1 MDPNAQNNADNNM
14 KSGFVADPAPAGMPA
29 NEWGSAFY
37 EFWDPVD
44 TMLCS
49 WFCPCFMFGRNQHR
63 RRDPSLTDFSY
74 FNGDCCTWLCLSYC
88 GCYGILQ
95 GLKRIET
102 RKQYGIEG
110 NEVLDF
116 AGSCCLPCC
125 MLVQEEK
132 EITRR
137 TQAAGYQRTSPM
149 SYP

>member
-1 MDPNAQNNADNNM
+1 MDPNTHHDTDPTM
-14 KSGFVADPAPAGMPA
+14 KSGFIPDPAPAGMPA
-29 NEWGSAFY
+29 NKWGSPFY
-37 EFWDPVD
+37 EFWDPID

-49 WFCPCFMFGRNQHR
+49 WFCPCFVFGRNQHR
-63 RRDPSLTDFSY
+63 RRDPAMTDFNY
-74 FNGDCCTWLCLSYC
+74 FNGD
-88 GCYGILQ
+88 
-95 GLKRIET
+95 RVET

-125 MLVQEEK
+125 MLIQEDK

-137 TQAAGYQRTSPM
+137 AQAAGYQRTAQM

>member
-1 MDPNAQNNADNNM
+1 MDPNSQHNTDPNM
-14 KSGFVADPAPAGMPA
+14 KSGFAVDSSSGMPT
-29 NEWGSAFY
+29 NKWGSPFY

-44 TMLCS
+44 TTMS
-49 WFCPCFMFGRNQHR
+49 G
-63 RRDPSLTDFSY
+63 FSY
-74 FNGDCCTWLCLSYC
+74 FNGDCCLWLCLAYC
-88 GCYGILQ
+88 GCFGIFQ

-125 MLVQEEK
+125 MLVQEDK

-137 TQAAGYQRTSPM
+137 TEAAGYQRTSPM